1 MIIVV
6 VLSKEGDV
14 SIRHTESFSKVM
26 QGISNFQDDVESF
39 TASSKHLLFKSDFC
53 PLPIMLA
60 ETNKGF
66 RKQGLVMTKNLVGN
80 VLVTMTMHIESG
92 EFYETWA
99 GIPDEKDKIND
110 WKGRITSVGRYTNA
124 LSVNMGSDVDEDNG
138 ITHKHQLPKTY
149 TAPQSTGSSAPQTA
163 SVQTTAP
170 KSADIVWI
178 EQKEYDEFC
187 ERVKSGIDSAVILKE
202 ITDSG
207 KRMRNTWIN
216 SLIALGK

>member
-1 MIIVV
+1 MIIIEVKSASGQI
-6 VLSKEGDV
+6 LM
-14 SIRHTESFSKVM
+14 RHTESFSKVLS
-26 QGISNFQDDVESF
+26 GIANFQEDIESF
-39 TASSKHLLFKSDFC
+39 SASSKHPLFKSDFC
-53 PLPIMLA
+53 PLPIMLT

-66 RKQGLVMTKNLVGN
+66 KKQGLVMTKSIVGTF
-80 VLVTMTMHIESG
+80 LITLIMHSESG
-92 EFYETWA
+92 EFLETWA
-99 GIPDEKDKIND
+99 LLPATDVDINK
-110 WKGRITSVGRYTNA
+110 WKGIITSVNRYGTTTI
-124 LSVNMGSDVDEDNG
+124 LNMGSEKDDDNAK
-138 ITHKHQLPKTY
+138 THANQLPKS
-149 TAPQSTGSSAPQTA
+149 TAALQSTGSSTPQTA

-187 ERVKSGIDSAVILKE
+187 ERVNSGIDSAVILKE